1 MDIITAFRKYLPR
14 FKKVLELG
22 SKKGDDLKLLHSYY
36 EVVAS
41 EDEKV
46 KTRFLKDEFIDIRVI
61 LIDKVTVDTH
71 KRFDAVFSRNVLDT
85 INLIQINES
94 LKKQKNI
101 LNKEGMI
108 FHILDSS
115 KVDKNEVMVLVNEN
129 YEVLEEG
136 EFDNNFFFIAKLS

>member
-1 MDIITAFRKYLPR
+1 MDIITTFRKYLPR

-101 LNKEGMI
+101 LNKEGMV